1 MSYKKIHSDYAVLR
15 CYREA
20 VKRIR
25 LKGKEP
31 SQVTLKRMA
40 EIKLRINEY
49 SNGQI
54 TK

>member
-25 LKGKEP
+25 LKGEEP

-40 EIKLRINEY
+40 DIKLKIKKY
-49 SNGQI
+49 SNGQV
-54 TK
+54 TE

>member
-1 MSYKKIHSDYAVLR
+1 MSYKKIHSAYEVLR

-20 VKRIR
+20 VKRMR

-40 EIKLRINEY
+40 EIKLRINKY

>member
-1 MSYKKIHSDYAVLR
+1 MSYKKITDAYQVLR

-40 EIKLRINEY
+40 DIKLKIKKY

-54 TK
+54 TE

>member
-15 CYREA
+15 FYREA
-20 VKRIR
+20 VKRSR

-31 SQVTLKRMA
+31 SQVTLKRLA
-40 EIKLRINEY
+40 EIKLRINKY

-54 TK
+54 TE

>member
-1 MSYKKIHSDYAVLR
+1 MSYKKIKEAYEVLR

-25 LKGKEP
+25 LKGEEP

-40 EIKLRINEY
+40 DIKLKIKKY
-49 SNGQI
+49 SNGQV
-54 TK
+54 TE